1 MRQST
6 RARAAASFAPS
17 VTTPRYNSE
26 GTEST
31 RAGAID
37 WSPIARGKSRVA
49 RAAVEETGSMQHFH
63 AVLLLAEVVLKLHTV
78 VAVSLLASF
87 EQATA
92 RQLGF
97 DLSRTGGAGLW
108 ANALR
113 VASERLQQYLAA
125 VHDEPATQWLRQV
138 HLWLLRKRKRADADD
153 LGPLL
158 LDLRTFRAQ
167 LAGETATGTGATQGT
182 ALDLMEL
189 LVEVR
194 NKTTAHAAYG
204 ADFYAAHLLA
214 IDTPTSWLVAQSP
227 LWQADLAV
235 ALTRRG
241 DTMLRVLRGVDPG
254 DVRSVAAP
262 VDPGAA
268 VCLLPGGELQELVAL
283 IQVDVADSQ
292 VYVANGSWR
301 DSDSTAEFLCHSLEA
316 QLPDQGKRRIELPDY
331 AIRPS
336 AAPASDTEEL
346 GALKHDPGVALNNL
360 PLPTASYVRRPSL
373 EARLKP
379 LLEDPQRRH
388 LITVRGHGGIGKT
401 SLILAIC
408 RELAERGADCPYDAI
423 IWLSARDI
431 DLTLKGPK
439 QVRRATGTL
448 QDVWERI
455 AQLFD
460 AGALDQVGQKEFF
473 EERLREDR
481 LLLVLD
487 NFETFDDQRTAYDYF
502 DSVTYP
508 PSKVVITSRHD
519 FEGDTTVPVDQ
530 MSWTEAS
537 QLLIQTA
544 RQAGAEP
551 LMTEKV
557 QAAIYDRCRGH
568 PYAMK
573 LAAAH
578 LRSSAGIAAELPR
591 VLRNEQLLEALFRS
605 SIDDLS
611 GDDESVFVFL
621 LAGQFPTG
629 LSEPALRIVA
639 DERDVDLDSAVKA
652 LALRSLLEIRGEG
665 GAWPI
670 YDMPAMAREFARK
683 LIIGHT

>member
-1 MRQST
+1 
-6 RARAAASFAPS
+6 
-17 VTTPRYNSE
+17 
-26 GTEST
+26 
-31 RAGAID
+31 
-37 WSPIARGKSRVA
+37 
-49 RAAVEETGSMQHFH
+49 MQHFH

-78 VAVSLLASF
+78 VAVSLLANF

-113 VASERLQQYLAA
+113 AASERLQQYLPA
-125 VHDEPATQWLRQV
+125 VHDEVAAEWLRHL

-167 LAGETATGTGATQGT
+167 LAGDAAAGTAATPGT

-204 ADFYAAHLLA
+204 ADFYAAHLPA
-214 IDTPTSWLVAQSP
+214 IDSPTTWLVGQSP

-241 DTMLRVLRGVDPG
+241 DTVVRVLRGVDPG
-254 DVRSVAAP
+254 DVRSASAP
-262 VDPGAA
+262 IDPGTAI
-268 VCLLPGGELQELVAL
+268 CLLPGGDLQELVTL
-283 IQVDVADSQ
+283 IQVDLADSQ

-316 QLPDQGKRRIELPDY
+316 QLPEQGKRRIELPEY
-331 AIRPS
+331 AIRPV

-346 GALKHDPGVALNNL
+346 GALKDDPGIALNNL

-439 QVRRATGTL
+439 QVRRATGAL
-448 QDVWERI
+448 RDVWERI

-460 AGALDQVGQKEFF
+460 AGALDQMGQKEFF
-473 EERLREDR
+473 EERLREDK
-481 LLLVLD
+481 LLLILD

-502 DSVTYP
+502 DSVDV
-508 PSKVVITSRHD
+508 S
-519 FEGDTTVPVDQ
+519 
-530 MSWTEAS
+530 A
-537 QLLIQTA
+537 IQG
-544 RQAGAEP
+544 RYHE
-551 LMTEKV
+551 
-557 QAAIYDRCRGH
+557 
-568 PYAMK
+568 
-573 LAAAH
+573 
-578 LRSSAGIAAELPR
+578 SPR
-591 VLRNEQLLEALFRS
+591 L
-605 SIDDLS
+605 
-611 GDDESVFVFL
+611 
-621 LAGQFPTG
+621 
-629 LSEPALRIVA
+629 
-639 DERDVDLDSAVKA
+639 
-652 LALRSLLEIRGEG
+652 
-665 GAWPI
+665 
-670 YDMPAMAREFARK
+670 
-683 LIIGHT
+683 